1 MKTLAATTGH
11 MPRKTQRGQSLVEF
25 ALVLPIFLVVV
36 FAIVDFGMGLRGWIT
51 ITNAA
56 REGARVGA
64 VYAEPGTAG
73 TLASP
78 ASCATVDPADESTI
92 AGRSCSTAAG
102 LPRANLAVGVE
113 GAGGDTG
120 DPVRVKM
127 TYDYDYIT
135 PLGAFVAGIA
145 GPLHMETVA
154 DMRLE

>member
-1 MKTLAATTGH
+1 MKTLAASIS
-11 MPRKTQRGQSLVEF
+11 RLLRRTQKGQSLVEF

-64 VYAEPGTAG
+64 VYAEAGTAG
-73 TLASP
+73 TVDSP
-78 ASCATVDPADESTI
+78 ILCPDVLDTSTI
-92 AGRSCSTAAG
+92 AGRSCSTAGG
-102 LPRANLAVGVE
+102 LPGALKVGVD

-135 PLGAFVAGIA
+135 PLGAFVTGIV
-145 GPLHMETVA
+145 GPLHMETTA

>member
-1 MKTLAATTGH
+1 MKRMTAKTGRRLLRTH
-11 MPRKTQRGQSLVEF
+11 KGQSLVEF

-78 ASCATVDPADESTI
+78 ASCATVDPGDKSSI

-102 LPRANLAVGVE
+102 LPRADLAVGVE

-135 PLGAFVAGIA
+135 PLGAFVSGIA